1 MSRVNVLTA
10 FGGVFAKNR
19 VNLPEKNTQFAD
31 IPKNRDI
38 FREDVRPNG
47 TDFPLLMR

>member
-1 MSRVNVLTA
+1 MSRINVLTA

-31 IPKNRDI
+31 IPKNRNI
-38 FREDVRPNG
+38 FRQSQILDR
-47 TDFPLLMR
+47 TDIPGLMR